1 MAANGTGWRGV
12 RGEVGTDSRIERT
25 PRPCIAG
32 RTELSYIVSN
42 MAHATRKRVLVADPI
57 AEAGIEVLRAGA
69 DVDVRTGLSPD
80 DLLSIIGDYHALIV
94 RSQTKVTARLI
105 DAGASLEVIGRAG
118 VGVDN
123 IDVDAA
129 TRRGIFVINSP
140 EGNIV
145 SAAEHT
151 MALLLALARHIP
163 KADGELRAGKWDRS
177 LKGTEVRGKTLGI
190 VGFGRVGT
198 AVAEMARGFHM
209 TVIAS
214 DPMVTQ
220 SAADRLGVQMIDLVT
235 LLMKSDFVT
244 VHVPLNQS
252 TRGLIGR
259 AQLAQMKPT
268 AMLINCAR
276 GGIIDEMALNEA
288 LEAGRLAGAALDVF
302 QEEPAVDNILTRS
315 EKTIVTP
322 HLGATTVEAETSAG
336 KDVAEQVIAVLNGY
350 PPRSPVNAPL
360 VSAEGMTAV
369 REYVRAGATLGAIG
383 AQMLGG
389 QAKSITIRYQGDI
402 SLQNTDPVKA
412 AILGGLLENV
422 TEERVNMINVNLVA
436 ASRGLTISEEKS
448 PVCENY
454 SNMLTVEIDATS
466 GKVIVAGSSMRG
478 TFYLV
483 RVNDFWLEIEPVGSY
498 MLFTEHRDQPGM
510 IGALGTIM
518 GNAGINISQMQVSRG
533 VQRGGHAMMVVCLD
547 EPLTP
552 QAHQQL
558 LAIPSMY
565 RVSTVKLGE

>member
-1 MAANGTGWRGV
+1 MANSA
-12 RGEVGTDSRIERT
+12 
-25 PRPCIAG
+25 
-32 RTELSYIVSN
+32 
-42 MAHATRKRVLVADPI
+42 RKRVLVTDPV
-57 AEAGIEVLRAGA
+57 AEAAIDVLRAGA
-69 DVDVRTGLSPD
+69 DVEVRLDLSPA
-80 DLLSIIGDYHALIV
+80 DLLAVIGSYHALVV
-94 RSQTKVTARLI
+94 RSQTRVTGELI
-105 DAGASLEVIGRAG
+105 DAAANLEVIARAG

-163 KADGELRAGKWDRS
+163 KADGELRAGVWDRS
-177 LKGTEVRGKTLGI
+177 LKGTELRNKTLGI
-190 VGFGRVGT
+190 IGFGRVGT
-198 AVAEMARGFHM
+198 AVAEMAKGFRV

-220 SAADRLGVQMIDLVT
+220 TAADRLSVQMVDLDT
-235 LLMKSDFVT
+235 LLAKSDFVT
-244 VHVPLNQS
+244 VHVPLSQS
-252 TRGLIGR
+252 TRGLLGR
-259 AQLAQMKPT
+259 AQLALMKPT
-268 AMLINCAR
+268 ALLVNCAR
-276 GGIIDEMALNEA
+276 GGIVDETALYEA

-302 QEEPAVDNILTRS
+302 QTEPAVDSILTRS
-315 EKTIVTP
+315 AKTIVTP
-322 HLGATTVEAETSAG
+322 HLAASTVEAETSAG
-336 KDVAEQVIAVLNGY
+336 KDVAEQVIAVLSGY

-360 VSAEGMTAV
+360 VSAEVMSAV

-389 QAKSITIRYQGDI
+389 QAKSITIRYQGEVA
-402 SLQNTDPVKA
+402 LQNTDPIKA
-412 AILGGLLENV
+412 AVLGGLLENV
-422 TEERVNMINVNLVA
+422 TEERVNMINMNLVA
-436 ASRGLTISEEKS
+436 ARRGLTIAEEKN

-454 SNMLTVEIDATS
+454 SNMLTVEIDATP
-466 GKVIVAGSSMRG
+466 GKVVVAGSSLRG

-483 RVNDFWLEIEPVGSY
+483 RVNDFWVEIEPVGSY

-547 EPLTP
+547 EPLTA

-558 LAIPSMY
+558 LAIPNMY
-565 RVSTVKLGE
+565 RVSVVKLGG

>member
-1 MAANGTGWRGV
+1 MAN
-12 RGEVGTDSRIERT
+12 
-25 PRPCIAG
+25 
-32 RTELSYIVSN
+32 N
-42 MAHATRKRVLVADPI
+42 TRKRVLVADEI

-80 DLLSIIGDYHALIV
+80 DLLDIIGGYHALIV
-94 RSQTKVTARLI
+94 RSQTRVTARLI
-105 DAGASLEVIGRAG
+105 EAGDSLEVIGRAG

-129 TRRGIFVINSP
+129 TRRGIFVVNSP

-163 KADGELRAGKWDRS
+163 KADGELRTGKWDRS
-177 LKGTEVRGKTLGI
+177 LKGTEVRSKTLGI
-190 VGFGRVGT
+190 IGFGRVGT

-220 SAADRLGVQMIDLVT
+220 SAADRFGVQMVDLGT
-235 LLMKSDFVT
+235 LLAKSDFVT
-244 VHVPLNQS
+244 VHVPLSQS

-259 AQLAQMKPT
+259 AQMAQMKPT

-276 GGIIDEMALNEA
+276 GGIIDETALNEA

-302 QEEPAVDNILTRS
+302 QEEPAVDNLLTRN

-322 HLGATTVEAETSAG
+322 HLAASTNEAETSAG
-336 KDVAEQVIAVLNGY
+336 TDVAEQVIAVLSGY

-360 VSAEGMTAV
+360 VSAEGMAAV
-369 REYVRAGATLGAIG
+369 REYVRAGATLGTIG

-402 SLQNTDPVKA
+402 SLQNTDSVKA

-422 TEERVNMINVNLVA
+422 AEERVNMINMNLVA
-436 ASRGLTISEEKS
+436 ARRGLMISEEKN

-454 SNMLTVEIDATS
+454 SNMITVEIDATS
-466 GKVIVAGSSMRG
+466 GKVIVASSSMRG

-483 RVNDFWLEIEPVGSY
+483 RVNDFWVEIEPVGSY

-510 IGALGTIM
+510 IGAVGTIM
-518 GNAGINISQMQVSRG
+518 GNAAINISQMQVSRG
-533 VQRGGHAMMVVCLD
+533 VHRGGHAMMVVCLD

-558 LAIPSMY
+558 LAIPNMY
-565 RVSTVKLGE
+565 RVSVVKLSD